1 MNKEK
6 DYKTFIQ
13 KRLYAYHFLNDG
25 ITFVLPTLMAFFFIT
40 FELNWLQMG
49 LIFAFNALAMV
60 IFQIIVGYWTDKH
73 SEILMKFGLF
83 ILAISSFLMIFS
95 FDFYSLI
102 IFATFSGSALAFQHS
117 ISYATTSR
125 LYQGETRDIKI
136 GHQGS
141 AGDSGKC
148 VAVFTSAIMLIIF
161 SSWQIVLLFWSI
173 ITLIM
178 FALILY
184 DFKNIKFED
193 YFIKDNDI
201 NDSLKDNS
209 DNGNDKLLI
218 LLITCCY
225 IFVSAVFTL
234 IIINLA
240 TYLAIEKTGTISEY
254 SGLILGYT
262 LIFGAIGSASSGR
275 IKTKFGMGNSLI
287 ILGLGLIFILS
298 LYVYLN
304 VGDLLGTLIFF
315 GVIAIL
321 LFLIYPQLLAAVN
334 DITHSKKIGFG
345 YGIMLSIGWF
355 GNFLGSFFGGY
366 LASLYS
372 ANMFFILSIILLTFI
387 ITLAVIMK
395 LKYKL

>member
-1 MNKEK
+1 MNNEK
-6 DYKTFIQ
+6 DYKNFIQ

-40 FELNWLQMG
+40 FELTWFETG

-60 IFQIIVGYWTDKH
+60 ILQILVGYWTDKH
-73 SEILMKFGLF
+73 SEILMKLGLLL
-83 ILAISSFLMIFS
+83 LALSSFLMIFS

-102 IFATFSGSALAFQHS
+102 IFATFSGLALAFQHS

-125 LYQGETRDIKI
+125 MFPEETRDIMI

-141 AGDSGKC
+141 AGDLGKC

-161 SSWQIVLLFWSI
+161 SSWQIILLFWSFI
-173 ITLIM
+173 IFVM
-178 FALILY
+178 FILIL
-184 DFKNIKFED
+184 FNFNKIKFED
-193 YFIKDNDI
+193 YFINDEKENVNPKDSTNNNNDR
-201 NDSLKDNS
+201 
-209 DNGNDKLLI
+209 LLI

-234 IIINLA
+234 TIINLA
-240 TYLAIEKTGTISEY
+240 TYLAVEKTGIVSEY

-262 LIFGAIGSASSGR
+262 LIIGAIGSANSGR
-275 IKTKFGMGNSLI
+275 VKTKFGMGNSLI
-287 ILGLGLIFILS
+287 ALGLGLILVLS

-315 GVIAIL
+315 GIIAIL

-334 DITHSKKIGFG
+334 NITHSKKIGFG
-345 YGIMLSIGWF
+345 YGLMLSIGWF
-355 GNFLGSFFGGY
+355 GNFLGSLTGGY
-366 LASLYS
+366 FASLYS
-372 ANMFFILSIILLTFI
+372 ANMFFILSIVLLTFI
-387 ITLAVIMK
+387 ITIAVVMK
-395 LKYKL
+395 FKYKI

>member
-1 MNKEK
+1 MTKEK

-13 KRLYAYHFLNDG
+13 KRLYIYHFLNDG
-25 ITFVLPTLMAFFFIT
+25 MTFVLPTLMVFFFIT
-40 FELNWLQMG
+40 FKLNWFQMG
-49 LIFAFNALAMV
+49 LVFALNALATV

-73 SEILMKFGLF
+73 SEILMKIGLF
-83 ILAISSFLMIFS
+83 FLALSSFLMIFS

-102 IFATFSGSALAFQHS
+102 IFATFSGLALAFQHS

-125 LYQGETRDIKI
+125 LYQEEARDIKI

-141 AGDSGKC
+141 AGDLGKC

-173 ITLIM
+173 ITFIM

-184 DFKNIKFED
+184 NFNNIKFED
-193 YFIKDNDI
+193 YFINDYDANDNL
-201 NDSLKDNS
+201 NDKS
-209 DNGNDKLLI
+209 DNNTDKLLVF
-218 LLITCCY
+218 LIASCY
-225 IFVSAVFTL
+225 VFVAAVFTL

-240 TYLAIEKTGTISEY
+240 TYLAVEKTGAVSEY
-254 SGLILGYT
+254 SGLILGFT
-262 LIFGAIGSASSGR
+262 LIFGALGSASSGR

-287 ILGLGLIFILS
+287 ALGLGLIFVLS
-298 LYVYLN
+298 LYIYLN

-334 DITHSKKIGFG
+334 NITHSKKIGFG

-355 GNFLGSFFGGY
+355 GNFLGSLIGGY

-372 ANMFFILSIILLTFI
+372 AIMFFILSIIFLIFI
-387 ITLAVIMK
+387 ISLAVIMK

>member
-13 KRLYAYHFLNDG
+13 KRLYVYHFLNDG
-25 ITFVLPTLMAFFFIT
+25 MTFVLPTLMVFFFIT
-40 FELNWLQMG
+40 FKLNWFQMG
-49 LIFAFNALAMV
+49 LIFALNALATV

-73 SEILMKFGLF
+73 SEILMKIGLF
-83 ILAISSFLMIFS
+83 FLALSSFLMIFS

-102 IFATFSGSALAFQHS
+102 IFATFSGLALAFQHS

-125 LYQGETRDIKI
+125 LYRAEARDIKI

-141 AGDSGKC
+141 AGDLGKC

-173 ITLIM
+173 ITFIM

-184 DFKNIKFED
+184 NFNNIKFED
-193 YFIKDNDI
+193 YFINDYDANDNL
-201 NDSLKDNS
+201 NNKS
-209 DNGNDKLLI
+209 DNNTDKLLVF
-218 LLITCCY
+218 LIASCY
-225 IFVSAVFTL
+225 VFVAAVFTL

-240 TYLAIEKTGTISEY
+240 TYLAVEKTGAVSEY
-254 SGLILGYT
+254 SGLILGFT

-287 ILGLGLIFILS
+287 ALGLGLIFVLS
-298 LYVYLN
+298 LYIYLN

-334 DITHSKKIGFG
+334 NITHSKKIGFG

-355 GNFLGSFFGGY
+355 GNFLGSLIGGY

-372 ANMFFILSIILLTFI
+372 AIMFFILSIIFLIFI
-387 ITLAVIMK
+387 ISLAVIMK

>member
-13 KRLYAYHFLNDG
+13 KRLYIYHFLNDG
-25 ITFVLPTLMAFFFIT
+25 MTFVLPTLMVFFFIT
-40 FELNWLQMG
+40 FKLNWFQMG
-49 LIFAFNALAMV
+49 LVFALNALATV

-73 SEILMKFGLF
+73 SEILMKIGLF
-83 ILAISSFLMIFS
+83 FLALSSFLMIFS

-102 IFATFSGSALAFQHS
+102 IFATFSGLALAFQHS

-125 LYQGETRDIKI
+125 LYQEEGRDIKI

-141 AGDSGKC
+141 AGDLGKC

-173 ITLIM
+173 ITFIM

-184 DFKNIKFED
+184 NFNNIKFED
-193 YFIKDNDI
+193 YFINDYDANDN
-201 NDSLKDNS
+201 LKDKS
-209 DNGNDKLLI
+209 DNNTDKLLI
-218 LLITCCY
+218 FLIASCY
-225 IFVSAVFTL
+225 VFVAAVFTL

-240 TYLAIEKTGTISEY
+240 TYLAVEKTGAVSEY
-254 SGLILGYT
+254 SGLILGFT

-275 IKTKFGMGNSLI
+275 LKTKFGMGNSLI
-287 ILGLGLIFILS
+287 ALGLGLIFVLS
-298 LYVYLN
+298 LYIYLN

-334 DITHSKKIGFG
+334 NITHSKKIGFG

-355 GNFLGSFFGGY
+355 GNFLGSLIGGY

-372 ANMFFILSIILLTFI
+372 AIMFFILSIIFLIFI
-387 ITLAVIMK
+387 ISLAVIMK

>member
-40 FELNWLQMG
+40 FELNWFQTG

-102 IFATFSGSALAFQHS
+102 LFATFSGSALAFQHS

-193 YFIKDNDI
+193 YFLEDENV
-201 NDSLKDNS
+201 NLKDRTDNS
-209 DNGNDKLLI
+209 NDKLLI

-287 ILGLGLIFILS
+287 VLGLGLIFILS

-315 GVIAIL
+315 AVIAIL

-345 YGIMLSIGWF
+345 YGMMLSIGWF

-387 ITLAVIMK
+387 ISLAAIMK